1 MRKYIFESIAIFVGI
16 LLSFTVDRYN
26 DERIEKENITQSVL
40 TLVNEIESNIEYCE
54 EHLKQ
59 LKNMVIVNKLITS
72 DYNYLRKDSLIN
84 LHQKYPYGHSYDI
97 NGNILY
103 WNEESNYNNIYQWM
117 ITWWNTFSPEE
128 IYFKSLINSG
138 KLVLIDNSKVRKEIE
153 SVYTTRKERNF
164 VNLKLLKQNSDKIFM
179 WIDNKR
185 NNQLDITS
193 REFIF
198 TNLIDLELKNLLNDR
213 NYFLTLRVM
222 SISKYIESL
231 NNLKSVI
238 NLEYN

>member
-1 MRKYIFESIAIFVGI
+1 MRKYIFESTAIFVGI
-16 LLSFTVDRYN
+16 LLSFSVDRYN

>member
-1 MRKYIFESIAIFVGI
+1 MRKYIFESTAIFVGI

>member
-1 MRKYIFESIAIFVGI
+1 MRKYIFESTAIFVGI
-16 LLSFTVDRYN
+16 LLSFSVDRYN

-59 LKNMVIVNKLITS
+59 LQNMVIVNKLITS
-72 DYNYLRKDSLIN
+72 DYNYLRRDSLIN

-138 KLVLIDNSKVRKEIE
+138 KLVLIDNSTVRKEIE

>member
-1 MRKYIFESIAIFVGI
+1 MRKYIFESTAIFVGI
-16 LLSFTVDRYN
+16 LLSFSVDRYN

-59 LKNMVIVNKLITS
+59 LQNMVIVNKLITS

-138 KLVLIDNSKVRKEIE
+138 KLVLIDNSTVRKEIE

>member
-1 MRKYIFESIAIFVGI
+1 MRKYIFESTAIFVGI

-138 KLVLIDNSKVRKEIE
+138 KLVLIDNSTVRKEIE

-185 NNQLDITS
+185 NNQLDITG

>member
-1 MRKYIFESIAIFVGI
+1 MRKYIFESTAIFVGI
-16 LLSFTVDRYN
+16 LLSFSVDRYN

-59 LKNMVIVNKLITS
+59 LQNMVIVNKLITS
-72 DYNYLRKDSLIN
+72 DYNYLRRDSLIN

-138 KLVLIDNSKVRKEIE
+138 KLVLINNTKVRKEIE

>member
-1 MRKYIFESIAIFVGI
+1 MRKYIFESTAIFVGI
-16 LLSFTVDRYN
+16 LLSFSVDRYN

-138 KLVLIDNSKVRKEIE
+138 KLVLIDNTKVRKEIE

>member
-1 MRKYIFESIAIFVGI
+1 MRKYIFESTAIFVGI

-138 KLVLIDNSKVRKEIE
+138 KLVLIDNSTVRKEIE

>member
-1 MRKYIFESIAIFVGI
+1 MRKYIFESTAIFVGI
-16 LLSFTVDRYN
+16 LLSFSVDRYN

-72 DYNYLRKDSLIN
+72 DYDYLRKDSLIN
-84 LHQKYPYGHSYDI
+84 LHQRYPYGHSYDI

-138 KLVLIDNSKVRKEIE
+138 KLVLIDNSTVRKEIE

>member
-1 MRKYIFESIAIFVGI
+1 MRKYIFESTAIFVGI
-16 LLSFTVDRYN
+16 LLSFSVDRYN

-103 WNEESNYNNIYQWM
+103 WNEQSNYNNIYQWM

-138 KLVLIDNSKVRKEIE
+138 KLVFIDNTKVRKEIE

>member
-1 MRKYIFESIAIFVGI
+1 MRKYIFESTAIFVGI

-238 NLEYN
+238 NHEYN

>member
-1 MRKYIFESIAIFVGI
+1 MRKYIFESTAIFVGI

-26 DERIEKENITQSVL
+26 DERIEKENITHSVL

>member
-1 MRKYIFESIAIFVGI
+1 MRKYIFESTAIFVGI
-16 LLSFTVDRYN
+16 LLSFSVDRYN

-103 WNEESNYNNIYQWM
+103 WNEQSNYNNIYQWM

-138 KLVLIDNSKVRKEIE
+138 KLVLIDNTKVRKEIE

>member
-1 MRKYIFESIAIFVGI
+1 MRKYIFESTAIFVGI
-16 LLSFTVDRYN
+16 LLSFSVDRYN

-59 LKNMVIVNKLITS
+59 LQNMVIVNKLITS

-138 KLVLIDNSKVRKEIE
+138 KLVLINNTKVRKEIE

-222 SISKYIESL
+222 SISKYNESL

>member
-1 MRKYIFESIAIFVGI
+1 MRKYIFESTAIFVGI
-16 LLSFTVDRYN
+16 LLSFSVDRYN

-59 LKNMVIVNKLITS
+59 LQNMVIVNKLITS

-138 KLVLIDNSKVRKEIE
+138 KLVLINNTKVRKEIE

>member
-1 MRKYIFESIAIFVGI
+1 
-16 LLSFTVDRYN
+16 
-26 DERIEKENITQSVL
+26 
-40 TLVNEIESNIEYCE
+40 
-54 EHLKQ
+54 
-59 LKNMVIVNKLITS
+59 
-72 DYNYLRKDSLIN
+72 
-84 LHQKYPYGHSYDI
+84 
-97 NGNILY
+97 
-103 WNEESNYNNIYQWM
+103 
-117 ITWWNTFSPEE
+117 
-128 IYFKSLINSG
+128 
-138 KLVLIDNSKVRKEIE
+138 
-153 SVYTTRKERNF
+153 
-164 VNLKLLKQNSDKIFM
+164 M

>member
-1 MRKYIFESIAIFVGI
+1 MRKYIFESTAIFVGI

-59 LKNMVIVNKLITS
+59 LQNMVIVNKLITS
-72 DYNYLRKDSLIN
+72 DYNYLRRDSLIN

-138 KLVLIDNSKVRKEIE
+138 KLVLIDNSTVRKEIE

>member
-1 MRKYIFESIAIFVGI
+1 MRKYIFESTAIFVGI
-16 LLSFTVDRYN
+16 LLSFSVDRYN

-40 TLVNEIESNIEYCE
+40 TLVNEIESNIKYCE

-103 WNEESNYNNIYQWM
+103 WNEHSNYNNIYQWM

-138 KLVLIDNSKVRKEIE
+138 KLVLIDNSTVRKEIE

-238 NLEYN
+238 NHEYN

>member
-1 MRKYIFESIAIFVGI
+1 MRKYIFESTAIFVGI
-16 LLSFTVDRYN
+16 LLSFSVDRYN

-59 LKNMVIVNKLITS
+59 LQNMVIVNKLITS
-72 DYNYLRKDSLIN
+72 DYNYLRRDSLIN

>member
-1 MRKYIFESIAIFVGI
+1 MRKYIFESTAIFVGI
-16 LLSFTVDRYN
+16 LLSFSVDRYN

-138 KLVLIDNSKVRKEIE
+138 KLVLIDNSTVRKEIE

>member
-16 LLSFTVDRYN
+16 LLSFSVDRYN

-103 WNEESNYNNIYQWM
+103 WNEQSNYNNIYQWM

-138 KLVLIDNSKVRKEIE
+138 KLVLIDNSSVRKEIE

-193 REFIF
+193 REYIF

-222 SISKYIESL
+222 SISKYIKSL

-238 NLEYN
+238 NLQYN

>member
-72 DYNYLRKDSLIN
+72 DYNYLRRDSLIN

>member
-1 MRKYIFESIAIFVGI
+1 MRKYIFESTAIFVGI

-72 DYNYLRKDSLIN
+72 DYNYLTKDSLIN

-103 WNEESNYNNIYQWM
+103 WNEQSNYNNIYQWM